1 MKVTEQ
7 NVNSIFKAIV
17 ATDDPCTQA
26 RLIISLQA
34 LAKVVLHYSMSLHCS
49 IFFLTYF
56 KIEEL
61 DLPMD
66 RHQTAIVNNF
76 CKYRQKIGEKII
88 GEEPEKVEERWKLL
102 TKVL

>member
-1 MKVTEQ
+1 
-7 NVNSIFKAIV
+7 
-17 ATDDPCTQA
+17 
-26 RLIISLQA
+26 
-34 LAKVVLHYSMSLHCS
+34 
-49 IFFLTYF
+49 
-56 KIEEL
+56 
-61 DLPMD
+61 MD